1 MNKIGST
8 LCGWDKIV
16 EDFIAADLDAKRGDY
31 EKMQVFVNTDLGLP
45 WEEPGEAVEAN
56 NLLDRREFYEAEVPD
71 GSRGRYAGQPL

>member
-1 MNKIGST
+1 MPPT
-8 LCGWDKIV
+8 WMQ
-16 EDFIAADLDAKRGDY
+16 KRGDY

-71 GSRGRYAGQPL
+71 GVVYLTAGDRYAGQPL